1 MNDISRIPVTHNADS
16 LLIVDDSVVQ
26 RQHAV
31 ALSRALGVGLIYEA
45 GNGLEALELLA
56 MLVLPPT
63 VIVVDLEMPGMDG
76 IEFLQQLHNRN
87 LGASV
92 IVVSGREQAL
102 IESVET
108 MGRMLGINMLAG
120 LQKPLTAAALGS
132 ALAQRTAWHDAV
144 AGGGSDVIQVNHDEL
159 SQAIGNHQISVH
171 YQPKVDVRTGFVRG
185 VEALARWEH
194 PQHGRIPP
202 GLFIAVAEREGL
214 IHPLTMSVMGQA
226 LRQAAK
232 WNASGLRLSVAINL
246 SARLLELPDLVR
258 RIVGQIEAH
267 ALSPE
272 QVVLEI
278 TESWVVGSLG
288 TALGMLGRLRLLGCG
303 LSIDDYG
310 TGFSSMQQLARI
322 PFTELKVDRSFIIGA
337 SRKRN
342 LRVILQSAL
351 DMAQRLGLVSV
362 AEGVE
367 TEEDWRLLKEC
378 GCAVAQGYMIGR
390 PMPAGDM
397 PKWMKEHHQ
406 RLPKLRAGGH
416 RTILF

>member
-1 MNDISRIPVTHNADS
+1 MNDMSCIPVINNNDS

-26 RQHAV
+26 RQHAI

-87 LGASV
+87 LGAAV

-132 ALAQRTAWHDAV
+132 ALAQRTAWQDVV
-144 AGGGSDVIQVNHDEL
+144 AGSAGDAIQVNHDEL
-159 SQAIGNHQISVH
+159 NQAIGNHQISVH

-214 IHPLTMSVMGQA
+214 IHPLTMSVMAQA
-226 LRQAAK
+226 LRQAAE

-267 ALSPE
+267 ALPPE

-278 TESWVVGSLG
+278 TESSVVGSLG
-288 TALGMLGRLRLLGCG
+288 TALGMLARLRLLGCG

-337 SRKRN
+337 ARKRN

-390 PMPAGDM
+390 PMPAGEM
-397 PKWMKEHHQ
+397 PKWLKKHHQ
-406 RLPKLRAGGH
+406 RLPKLRAGG
-416 RTILF
+416 R

>member
-1 MNDISRIPVTHNADS
+1 
-16 LLIVDDSVVQ
+16 
-26 RQHAV
+26 
-31 ALSRALGVGLIYEA
+31 
-45 GNGLEALELLA
+45 
-56 MLVLPPT
+56 
-63 VIVVDLEMPGMDG
+63 
-76 IEFLQQLHNRN
+76 FLQQLHNRN